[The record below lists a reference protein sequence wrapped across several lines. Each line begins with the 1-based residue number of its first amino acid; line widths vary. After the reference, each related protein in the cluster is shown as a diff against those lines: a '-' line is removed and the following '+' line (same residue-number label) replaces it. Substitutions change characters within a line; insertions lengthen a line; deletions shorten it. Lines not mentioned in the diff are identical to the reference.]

1 MAAAA
6 AQWAV
11 VMAVA
16 AAATLAGGDMNAD
29 KTECADQLVG
39 LAPCLQYV
47 QGQARA
53 PPPDCCGGLRQVL
66 GKSPKCLCVLVK
78 DKDDPNLGIKINA
91 TLALALPSACGATR
105 ANASHCA
112 RTPLI
117 ALAAYS
123 FLPGWSLLRVR
134 AGDLSAG
141 TTSSSLSLSQ
151 LSSDAM
157 PIASDA
163 TRQPSVY
170 VYRGDAC
177 AVLVLAPRASCVSCR
192 CVFSVFS
199 KRLAGHEMQ
208 LDLAIWKCRTILFY
222 SFFSHSLKL
231 TSMFCF
237 EFCNY

>member
-78 DKDDPNLGIKINA
+78 DKDDPNLGLKLNV
-91 TLALALPSACGATR
+91 TKALGLPAICKAA
-105 ANASHCA
+105 ANISDCPSTWPPHH
-112 RTPLI
+112 
-117 ALAAYS
+117 
-123 FLPGWSLLRVR
+123 
-134 AGDLSAG
+134 
-141 TTSSSLSLSQ
+141 SSILVIIHRPVIGGVVLNCHLDHLSLSHFIRICY
-151 LSSDAM
+151 LFM
-157 PIASDA
+157 
-163 TRQPSVY
+163 
-170 VYRGDAC
+170 
-177 AVLVLAPRASCVSCR
+177 
-192 CVFSVFS
+192 
-199 KRLAGHEMQ
+199 
-208 LDLAIWKCRTILFY
+208 RT
-222 SFFSHSLKL
+222 
-231 TSMFCF
+231 
-237 EFCNY
+237 